1 MVKENSFSLI
11 ELLVIIAIVAILSAV
26 VINALVGARDSSKDA
41 RVISAMAQLRS
52 EATVVKHSDGN
63 YTNISCVIDDTDPAG
78 EKCTCSDS
86 EIDKLCEDI
95 STNDDQTPGD
105 NLLIRIDEASDN
117 EHYCAYVHL
126 QSSGQ
131 NLCIDSH
138 LTNDRYSGDPG
149 CVAGCDTDS
158 FLDNCEC
165 N

>member
-1 MVKENSFSLI
+1 MVKENGFTLI
-11 ELLVIIAIVAILSAV
+11 ELLIIIAIVAILSAV
-26 VINALVGARDSSKDA
+26 VITALVGARDKAKDA
-41 RVISAMAQLRS
+41 RVISTMAQFRS
-52 EATVVKHSDGN
+52 KATIVKNMDGN
-63 YTNISCVIDDTDPAG
+63 YTNISCVIDDTDPVG

-86 EIDKLCEDI
+86 EIDELCEDI
-95 STNDDQTPGD
+95 SANDDQTPDD
-105 NLLIRIDEASDN
+105 NLVVRLDEASGN

-131 NLCIDSH
+131 NWCIDSH

-158 FLDNCEC
+158 LLDNCEC